1 MFKMADNRSFPTG
14 MSLALLKCATK
25 VRRDNDIVPFEE
37 LLSSDT
43 LLTEVGWGVC
53 RKGWP
58 WRTPDEL
65 RQELIRMHARWKKQ
79 KFWNEAQRES
89 AAKSPFTWIEESEDE
104 DDLFM
109 PSIKAKRASSSKGK
123 GAASKEDDDD
133 FIPSSKAKRAASSTG
148 KKDAPFDFNFNLS

>member
-1 MFKMADNRSFPTG
+1 MADNRGFPTG
-14 MSLALLKCATK
+14 MSMALLKCATN

-43 LLTEVGWGVC
+43 LLTEVGREVC

-79 KFWNEAQRES
+79 KFRNEDEQAF
-89 AAKSPFTWIEESEDE
+89 AARCPFTWIEESEDE

-109 PSIKAKRASSSKGK
+109 PSSNPKSVASSKSKS
-123 GAASKEDDDD
+123 AASSEDDDD
-133 FIPSSKAKRAASSTG
+133 FMPSSKAKSATSSKR
-148 KKDAPFDFNFNLS
+148 KKDAPFDFNFNLF